1 MTDRPFMPRR
11 PPDDR
16 SYPRPPFRPPVPTP
30 RPNSEPAPTSS
41 SVRLKD
47 GEREIEVSGTPIFVR
62 QVLDDLP
69 TLLARLRGETPPTPA
84 AIRMPAPSAV
94 QPPAAH
100 PSTPEVHAPVA
111 EVRAPQPEAPP
122 HAPEIPI
129 AAAPSGETGADGDG
143 ISLEEQVLTALRGAK
158 TGSAPGSAD
167 SRCAAS
173 WSGPGPRWSRA
184 TTGRSATGF
193 ARRWWA
199 RHTGGRGRIRTCDPR
214 VMSPLL

>member
-16 SYPRPPFRPPVPTP
+16 SYPRPPYRPPMPAP

-84 AIRMPAPSAV
+84 AIRMPAPSAG

-100 PSTPEVHAPVA
+100 AAAAEVHAPMP
-111 EVRAPQPEAPP
+111 EVRAPAPEAPP
-122 HAPEIPI
+122 LAPDIPI
-129 AAAPSGETGADGDG
+129 AATPNGHAVSDDDG
-143 ISLEEQVLTALRGAK
+143 ISLEEQVLAALRGAARPLPVV
-158 TGSAPGSAD
+158 GIRD
-167 SRCAAS
+167 RL
-173 WSGPGPRWSRA
+173 GPGVSGQQVRRILERA
-184 TTGRSATGF
+184 GSKVVASGDRP
-193 ARRWWA
+193 
-199 RHTGGRGRIRTCDPR
+199 IRYR
-214 VMSPLL
+214 LR

>member
-1 MTDRPFMPRR
+1 MTDRPFLPRR

-16 SYPRPPFRPPVPTP
+16 SYPPRPPYRPPMPAP

-100 PSTPEVHAPVA
+100 PPAPEVHAPVP
-111 EVRAPQPEAPP
+111 EVRAPAPEAPP
-122 HAPEIPI
+122 AAPEIPI
-129 AAAPSGETGADGDG
+129 AAAPTGETDSDGDEV
-143 ISLEEQVLTALRGAK
+143 SLEEQVLTALRGAAHPLPVV
-158 TGSAPGSAD
+158 GIRD
-167 SRCAAS
+167 RL
-173 WSGPGPRWSRA
+173 GPGVSGQQVRRILERA
-184 TTGRSATGF
+184 GSKVVASGDRP
-193 ARRWWA
+193 
-199 RHTGGRGRIRTCDPR
+199 IRYR
-214 VMSPLL
+214 LR

>member
-1 MTDRPFMPRR
+1 VTDRPFMPRR

-16 SYPRPPFRPPVPTP
+16 SYPPRPPYRPPMPTP

-158 TGSAPGSAD
+158 HPLPVVGIRD
-167 SRCAAS
+167 RL
-173 WSGPGPRWSRA
+173 GPGVSGQQVRRILERA
-184 TTGRSATGF
+184 GPKVVASDDRP
-193 ARRWWA
+193 
-199 RHTGGRGRIRTCDPR
+199 IRYR
-214 VMSPLL
+214 LR

>member
-1 MTDRPFMPRR
+1 MTDRPFLPRR

-16 SYPRPPFRPPVPTP
+16 SYPPRPPYRPPMPAP

-84 AIRMPAPSAV
+84 AIRMPAPSAG

-100 PSTPEVHAPVA
+100 PSAPEVHAPVP
-111 EVRAPQPEAPP
+111 EVRPPAPEVPP
-122 HAPEIPI
+122 AVPEIPV
-129 AAAPSGETGADGDG
+129 AGAPAGETGSDGG
-143 ISLEEQVLTALRGAK
+143 EVSLEEQVLAALRGAAHPLPVV
-158 TGSAPGSAD
+158 GIRD
-167 SRCAAS
+167 RL
-173 WSGPGPRWSRA
+173 GPGVSGQQVRRILERA
-184 TTGRSATGF
+184 GAKVVASGDRP
-193 ARRWWA
+193 
-199 RHTGGRGRIRTCDPR
+199 IRYR
-214 VMSPLL
+214 LR